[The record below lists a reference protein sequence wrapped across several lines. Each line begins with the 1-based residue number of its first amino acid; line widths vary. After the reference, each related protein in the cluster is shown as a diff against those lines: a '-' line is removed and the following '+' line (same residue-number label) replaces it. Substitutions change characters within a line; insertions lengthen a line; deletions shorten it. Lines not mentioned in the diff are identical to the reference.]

1 MFLRAADAS
10 MPDNHWEY
18 LYNCPRDSLICQT
31 SSQLDSWSFFAC
43 GLLIFIFLLE
53 DIIDGFLI
61 IYESITISDNWGIT
75 AGVSLLFVT
84 VMTLFTSIL
93 YNKAICT
100 SNTELFM
107 NSAALL
113 FLNDIDERIYSAL
126 KKIFPSL
133 LEQLEA
139 DNSKNSSILQRGL
152 DSIVEKHRELQDD
165 INEKSS
171 T

>member
-43 GLLIFIFLLE
+43 GLLIFIFLLS
-53 DIIDGFLI
+53 DFIDGFLI

-75 AGVSLLFVT
+75 AGVLVLFVT
-84 VMTLFTSIL
+84 LTTLVTSL
-93 YNKAICT
+93 FYNKAICT

-107 NSAALL
+107 NTAVLL
-113 FLNDIDERIYSAL
+113 FLNDLDERIYDAL
-126 KKIFPSL
+126 RKILPSWLDKLDDDNMKKTLI
-133 LEQLEA
+133 LENRLKL
-139 DNSKNSSILQRGL
+139 S
-152 DSIVEKHRELQDD
+152 
-165 INEKSS
+165 NEKSS
-171 T
+171 I